1 MKYST
6 IRHLV
11 PGYPKRLPSSLIKSF
26 PCLLVLLALLAGTGC
41 KKILDEPVLGSYESD
56 NFFTSDAN
64 AVLAVN
70 AAYTPLTF
78 TDPSSNAIWVLGDVA
93 SDDAIK
99 GGLPGDQAD
108 FENVDEFNINPS
120 NAAVEAVWQRYYDG
134 VFKCNVVLD
143 GLSSS
148 NDAISADIRTQCIGQ
163 ASFLRAYYYF
173 VLTNCYGDIPLH
185 LKVETPEELQSPA
198 IPRKDIFLQIE
209 SDCHEAIKDLPLNWQ
224 GADLGRATKGAA
236 MALLSKAYLFQQK
249 WDSAATEA
257 QAVEA
262 LGIYS
267 LLHMYSDN
275 FNQDTK
281 DNTEAIFSVWH
292 ASGMSPFQGNGLNQW
307 FAPRSLNGYGFFY
320 PTQSF
325 VDNFEKSPSGVEDP
339 RLDYTVAREGHPYYD
354 AAFDPSWTTTGYLS
368 KKDVQPLSEVPSTTK
383 GDGNLNYEAIRFS
396 DILLVEAEALNES
409 GQSAAALV
417 PLNKVRKRARE
428 SYLYDNTLPGF
439 GAVPAGLLPDI
450 TTTDQTQLRAII
462 RQERRSELGLEFH
475 RFFDVIRYGKTYA
488 TQAMNNVPNFSY
500 DTDQFFPIPQSERD
514 TNQKLGIK

>member
-1 MKYST
+1 M
-6 IRHLV
+6 IRHLL
-11 PGYPKRLPSSLIKSF
+11 PGSPNQSPKQFNKTLPAIF
-26 PCLLVLLALLAGTGC
+26 VVLVGVGLVAGTGC
-41 KKILDEPVLGSYESD
+41 KKILNEPILGNYEAD
-56 NFFTSDAN
+56 NFFTSEAN
-64 AVLAVN
+64 AKLAIN

-143 GLSSS
+143 GLSTP
-148 NDAISADIRTQCIGQ
+148 NNAISAEVRAQCMGQ

-198 IPRKDIFLQIE
+198 IPRADIFLQIE
-209 SDCHEAIKDLPLNWQ
+209 SDCRQAIKDLPLSWQ
-224 GADLGRATKGAA
+224 GADLGRATQGAA
-236 MALLSKAYLFQQK
+236 MALLAKAYLFQQK
-249 WDSAATEA
+249 WDSAAAEA
-257 QAVEA
+257 KAVEG

-267 LLHMYSDN
+267 LLHKYSDN
-275 FNQDTK
+275 FDQAMK

-292 ASGMSPFQGNGLNQW
+292 ASGLSPFQGNGLNQW

-320 PTQSF
+320 PTQRF
-325 VDNFEKSPSGVEDP
+325 ADNFETSPSGVADP
-339 RLDYTVAREGHPYYD
+339 RLDYTMARAGHSYYD
-354 AAFDPSWTTTGYLS
+354 LAFDPDWTTTGYLS
-368 KKDVQPLSEVPSTTK
+368 KKDIQPLSEVPTTTK

-417 PLNKVRKRARE
+417 PLNKVRERARD

-439 GAVPAGLLPDI
+439 GTVPAGLLPDI
-450 TTTDQTQLRAII
+450 TTTDQTQLRDII
-462 RQERRSELGLEFH
+462 RRERRSELGLEFH
-475 RFFDVIRYGKTYA
+475 RFFDVIRYGKAYA
-488 TQAMNNVPNFSY
+488 TQAMSAVANFNY
-500 DTDQFFPIPQSERD
+500 DQDKFFPIPQSERD